1 MTIFCIK
8 EQEIDGYVFKETS
21 KNVNL
26 ELGVIRGSDTGEL
39 LILFRHCLEAKS
51 FELKSLADW
60 RPKTYL
66 LGKDEEGTA
75 SY

>member
-26 ELGVIRGSDTGEL
+26 ELEVIRGSDTGEL
-39 LILFRHCLEAKS
+39 LILPSAEGLGIAKS
-51 FELKSLADW
+51 LSW
-60 RPKTYL
+60 
-66 LGKDEEGTA
+66 A
-75 SY
+75 SYFNQQYFISENV

>member
-26 ELGVIRGSDTGEL
+26 ELEVIGGSDTGKL
-39 LILFRHCLEAKS
+39 LILFCLEAKS
-51 FELKSLADW
+51 FELLCM
-60 RPKTYL
+60 
-66 LGKDEEGTA
+66 
-75 SY
+75 

>member
-26 ELGVIRGSDTGEL
+26 ELEVIRGSDTGEL

-51 FELKSLADW
+51 LETRKDVDLKSSLA
-60 RPKTYL
+60 K
-66 LGKDEEGTA
+66 
-75 SY
+75 